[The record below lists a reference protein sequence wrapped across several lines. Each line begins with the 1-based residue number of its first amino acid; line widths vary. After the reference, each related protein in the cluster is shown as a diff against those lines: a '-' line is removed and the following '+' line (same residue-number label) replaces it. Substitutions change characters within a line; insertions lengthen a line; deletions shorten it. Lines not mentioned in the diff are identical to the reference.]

1 MKKKKLKNNLT
12 GYAFITPSLVLLTV
26 FIIVPILMSF
36 YLSMTKY
43 NGFQAPQWI
52 GVQNFANAFTDAGV
66 QASLKNTFIFVI
78 ISVPLQLGLALVIA
92 ALLAA
97 KFRNAFGAFVRSAMF
112 VPVLCSATLIGAI
125 FSFLFAPNAE
135 AFFNSILVA
144 LGFEKINWLGN
155 PKTALGTI
163 MFVNT
168 WKSVGYYLVIFYA
181 GIMDI
186 SNDLYEAS
194 AIDGATKIQQFFRI
208 TVPNLRNILVMMVI
222 VCTIWSF
229 QIFDLA
235 YVMTEGGPGYST
247 TSLVYQIYNQ
257 VFRGQNFGYGSAIAV
272 ILFLFI
278 LIINLIQRLVLRE
291 EK

>member
-1 MKKKKLKNNLT
+1 MKKKKLRNNLT
-12 GYAFITPSLVLLTV
+12 CYGFITPSLILLTV
-26 FIIVPILMSF
+26 FVIAPILMTF

-43 NGFQAPQWI
+43 NGFQPPQWL
-52 GVQNFANAFTDAGV
+52 GLQNFIDAFANPGV
-66 QASLKNTFIFVI
+66 KAALQNTFVFVI
-78 ISVPLQLGLALVIA
+78 ISVPLQLGIALSIA

-97 KFRNAFGAFVRSAMF
+97 KFRNAFGAFVRSALF

-135 AFFNSILVA
+135 AFCNSIILA
-144 LGFEKINWLGN
+144 LGFDKVNWLGN
-155 PKTALGTI
+155 PKTALGVLI
-163 MFVNT
+163 FVNT

-186 SNDLYEAS
+186 PNDLYEAS
-194 AIDGATKIQQFFRI
+194 AIDGATKLQQFFRI
-208 TVPNLRNILVMMVI
+208 TVPNLRTILTMMII

-235 YVMTEGGPGYST
+235 YVMTEGGPGYAT

-272 ILFLFI
+272 ILFVFI
-278 LIINLIQRLVLRE
+278 LVINLIQRLLLRE
-291 EK
+291 ED